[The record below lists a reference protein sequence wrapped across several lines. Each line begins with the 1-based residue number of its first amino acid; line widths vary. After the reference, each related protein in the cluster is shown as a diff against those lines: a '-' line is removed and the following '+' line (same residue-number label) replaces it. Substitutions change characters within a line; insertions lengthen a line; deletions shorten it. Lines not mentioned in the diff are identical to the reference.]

1 MHRGA
6 ETAINYHPFGNNGTF
21 YRNYLNFLIA
31 KALRMHIRFGR
42 PDDPPLTPDEARRV
56 DYYIGVREGFD
67 LQDAAPVLDMKAT
80 GSSQYKADLFRVLR
94 HFPARS
100 RYRVRLGDVTELQPE
115 PTLVKSRPIGGANQN
130 SVMIP
135 LEAARHF
142 LFVRDPQPFEA
153 KRDGIVWR
161 GAVYLQKRVNFMN
174 ATARLPFC
182 DAAAVAQRPD
192 LSYVLQPKMSIPDQL
207 AFKFIFSIEGNDVA
221 TNLKWIMSSNSVCF
235 MPPPE
240 YETWFMEGTLVPGRH
255 YVELAADY
263 SDLEE
268 KYRHYLARPEL
279 CREIMTHAH
288 EYVRGFCDFRR
299 EMRIAR
305 AVVRRYLELSGQPF

>member
-1 MHRGA
+1 M
-6 ETAINYHPFGNNGTF
+6 
-21 YRNYLNFLIA
+21 
-31 KALRMHIRFGR
+31 
-42 PDDPPLTPDEARRV
+42 
-56 DYYIGVREGFD
+56 GVRAPFS
-67 LQDAAPVLDMKAT
+67 LRDAAPVLDMKAT

-94 HFPARS
+94 HFPSQS

-115 PTLVKSRPIGGANQN
+115 PTLVKSRPIGGGNQN

-142 LFVRDPQPFEA
+142 LFVRDPLAFSD

-174 ATARLPFC
+174 ATAHLPFC
-182 DAAAVAQRPD
+182 DVAAVAQRPD
-192 LSYVLQPKMSIPDQL
+192 LSYVLQPKMSFPDQL
-207 AFKFIFSIEGNDVA
+207 AYKFIFSIEGNDVA
-221 TNLKWIMSSNSVCF
+221 TNLKWVMSSNSVCF

-255 YVELAADY
+255 YVELAPDY

-268 KYRHYLARPEL
+268 KYRFYLARPDL
-279 CREIMTHAH
+279 CQEIIGHANA
-288 EYVRGFCDFRR
+288 YVRGFCDIDR

-305 AVVRRYLELSGQPF
+305 AVVRRYLELSGQGPATA